1 MYHPNFDKEGNI
13 CLDLLRKDNWSPMCG
28 VQEIIVAFGELL
40 KNPTADHPLA
50 EDVAEVLQMNR
61 TQFDKTAK
69 EWTKKHA

>member
-1 MYHPNFDKEGNI
+1 
-13 CLDLLRKDNWSPMCG
+13 MCG